1 MKKAAL
7 SCLVLALILAACAPA
22 ATTAPAVDTPPPAAS
37 ITPEPPIPTVTEPP
51 AATSI
56 PTTPPTAANT
66 PVVLPPEPQQIT
78 FLASDGQALSGYYY
92 PAAVESAPL
101 VVLMHWVNGN
111 LADWYEIAVWL
122 QNRGQAN
129 PFPNPANL
137 PWWDPAWFPQLPG
150 GLSYGVFIFSFRDC
164 QPFEAGCAG
173 WQPQAWLLDA
183 QAALQTAL
191 TLEGVDPTRVVAIG
205 SSIGADGAADACA
218 WLAEQQP
225 GACRGALSLS
235 PGGFLNLS
243 YSEVVKQMGENQPPL
258 AAWCLAD
265 QNEIAACNSA
275 ADQGNP
281 AFRAV
286 EIRNGG
292 HGNELLT
299 PDLEPLPM
307 QLILDFLAETLGP

>member
-1 MKKAAL
+1 MKKAAFFL
-7 SCLVLALILAACAPA
+7 LVFTLILAACAPGA
-22 ATTAPAVDTPPPAAS
+22 ATLPPVDTAQPAAATIPEDS
-37 ITPEPPIPTVTEPP
+37 TPTSTEPP
-51 AATSI
+51 AATET
-56 PTTPPTAANT
+56 PTTPPPADPT
-66 PVVLPPEPQQIT
+66 PAILPPEPQQIT
-78 FLASDGQALSGYYY
+78 FQASDGQALSGYYY

-111 LADWYEIAVWL
+111 QSDWHEIAVWL

-129 PFPNPANL
+129 PFPNPANR
-137 PWWDPAWFPQLPG
+137 PWWDPAWFPKIPNG
-150 GLSYGVFIFSFRDC
+150 VSYGVFVFSFRDC
-164 QPFEAGCAG
+164 QPFSTGCAG

-191 TLEGVDPTRVVAIG
+191 TLEGIDPTRVAAIG

-225 GACRGALSLS
+225 GTCRGALSLS

-243 YSEVVKQMGENQPPL
+243 YSDVVKQMGENQPPL
-258 AAWCLAD
+258 AAWCLVD
-265 QNEIAACNSA
+265 ENEISVCNSA
-275 ADQGNP
+275 ANQGNP

-286 EIRNGG
+286 EIPGAG

-299 PDLEPLPM
+299 PDLEPLPL
-307 QLILDFLAETLGP
+307 QLILDFLAETVGP